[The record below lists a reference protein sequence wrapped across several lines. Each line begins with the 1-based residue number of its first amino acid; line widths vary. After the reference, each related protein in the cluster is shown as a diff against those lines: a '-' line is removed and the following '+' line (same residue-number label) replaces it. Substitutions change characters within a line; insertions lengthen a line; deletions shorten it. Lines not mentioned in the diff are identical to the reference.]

1 MGSESTAV
9 GARPPG
15 VPEVRKLLEQ
25 YGCGPVQFT
34 GTDDALY
41 ERHLMFD
48 GIVDPTAVGPRE
60 RYEAIARAVLSSLE
74 TCQRLRALRE
84 LRRSRLQF
92 DGVSLQ

>member
-1 MGSESTAV
+1 MSKDVTAI
-9 GARPPG
+9 GARTSSAPAM
-15 VPEVRKLLEQ
+15 EKLREQ